1 MKEFN
6 NPNITGPRYRPEVY
20 NVMNKKFFDSFRE
33 KYPKYKHLEN
43 SQLKKIGKTFNQA
56 VYHGVIDMRDGIE
69 LPEQIGWLFIG
80 TCKQSKKQNT
90 DFAKSKQ
97 YGVRVSN
104 NNWAT
109 DGKLAKIFFSNFAP
123 KHKIKHREYWKFEA
137 CREFKRS
144 VAKTYP
150 ENWNMYVEVEPTKQA
165 KMIYTKTYQK
175 DLMIKKT
182 AEALKS
188 YKDFDI

>member
-6 NPNITGPRYRPEVY
+6 NPDIKAPRFRPDVY

-33 KYPKYKHLEN
+33 KYPKYKHLDN
-43 SQLKKIGKTFNQA
+43 SQLRKIGKTFNQTI
-56 VYHGVIDMRDGIE
+56 YQGVIDTRDGIE

-80 TCKQSKKQNT
+80 TCQQSKKQNT

-97 YGVRVSN
+97 YGIRVSN

-123 KHKIKHREYWKFEA
+123 KHKIKHREYWKFVA

-144 VAKTYP
+144 VAKAYP
-150 ENWNMYVEVEPTKQA
+150 ENWNIYVEVEPTKQ
-165 KMIYTKTYQK
+165 TKLVYSKAYYKELKQK
-175 DLMIKKT
+175 ET
-182 AEALKS
+182 AEALKT
-188 YKDFDI
+188 YKDFEI

>member
-1 MKEFN
+1 MKEFKKPDVTAPRFR
-6 NPNITGPRYRPEVY
+6 PNVQS
-20 NVMNKKFFDSFRE
+20 VMNKKFFDSFRK
-33 KYPKYKHLEN
+33 KYPKYKDLTDSE
-43 SQLKKIGKTFNQA
+43 LRKIGKTFNQILYQA
-56 VYHGVIDMRDGIE
+56 VIDTRDGVE
-69 LPEQIGWLFIG
+69 LPEQLGWLFIG
-80 TCKQSKKQNT
+80 TCQQSKKQNT

-123 KHKIKHREYWKFEA
+123 KHKIKNREYWRFVA

-150 ENWNMYVEVEPTKQA
+150 ENWNIYAEVEPTKQA
-165 KMIYTKTYQK
+165 NLVYSKAFYK
-175 DLMIKKT
+175 DLKT
-182 AEALKS
+182 KEENEALKT
-188 YKDFDI
+188 YNEFEI

>member
-20 NVMNKKFFDSFRE
+20 NVMNQKFFDSFRE
-33 KYPKYKHLEN
+33 KYPKYKHLDN

-56 VYHGVIDMRDGIE
+56 IYHGVIDNRDGIE

-80 TCKQSKKQNT
+80 TCQQSKKQNT

-150 ENWNMYVEVEPTKQA
+150 ENWNIYVEVEPTKQA
-165 KMIYTKTYQK
+165 KTTYTKTYHK

-182 AEALKS
+182 AEALKT

>member
-1 MKEFN
+1 MKEFKK
-6 NPNITGPRYRPEVY
+6 PDVTAPRFRPDVQS
-20 NVMNKKFFDSFRE
+20 VMNKKFFDSFR
-33 KYPKYKHLEN
+33 KKHPKYKDLTDSE
-43 SQLKKIGKTFNQA
+43 LRKIGKTFNQILYQA
-56 VYHGVIDMRDGIE
+56 VIDTRDGVE
-69 LPEQIGWLFIG
+69 LPEQLGWIFIG
-80 TCKQSKKQNT
+80 TCQQSKKQNT

-123 KHKIKHREYWKFEA
+123 KHKIKNREYWKFVA

-150 ENWNMYVEVEPTKQA
+150 ENWNIYAEVEPTKQA
-165 KMIYTKTYQK
+165 NLVYSKAFYK
-175 DLMIKKT
+175 DLKT
-182 AEALKS
+182 KEENEALKT
-188 YKDFDI
+188 YNEFEI

>member
-6 NPNITGPRYRPEVY
+6 KPDITAPRFRPEAY
-20 NVMNKKFFDSFRE
+20 SVMNKTFFDSFRE
-33 KYPKYKHLEN
+33 KHPKYKHLDN

-56 VYHGVIDMRDGIE
+56 IFQGVIDTRDGIE

-80 TCKQSKKQNT
+80 TCQQSKKQNI

-97 YGVRVSN
+97 YGVRVTN

-123 KHKIKHREYWKFEA
+123 KHKIKHREYWRFEA

-150 ENWNMYVEVEPTKQA
+150 ENWNIYVEVEPNKQA
-165 KMIYTKTYQK
+165 KMTYSKTMSK
-175 DLMIKKT
+175 DYAIKKT
-182 AEALKS
+182 EEALKT

>member
-1 MKEFN
+1 MKEFKK
-6 NPNITGPRYRPEVY
+6 PDVTAPRFRPDVQS
-20 NVMNKKFFDSFRE
+20 VMNKKFFDSFRK
-33 KYPKYKHLEN
+33 KYPKYKDLTDSE
-43 SQLKKIGKTFNQA
+43 LRKIGKTFNQILYQA
-56 VYHGVIDMRDGIE
+56 VIDTRDGVE
-69 LPEQIGWLFIG
+69 LPEQLGWIFIG
-80 TCKQSKKQNT
+80 TCQQSKKQNT

-123 KHKIKHREYWKFEA
+123 KHKIKNREYWKFVA

-150 ENWNMYVEVEPTKQA
+150 ENWNIYAEVEPTKQA
-165 KMIYTKTYQK
+165 NLVYSKAFYK
-175 DLMIKKT
+175 DLKT
-182 AEALKS
+182 KEENEALKT
-188 YKDFDI
+188 YNEFEI

>member
-6 NPNITGPRYRPEVY
+6 NPDVTAPRFRPEAY
-20 NVMNKKFFDSFRE
+20 SVMNKKFFDSFRE
-33 KYPKYKHLEN
+33 KYPKYKHLDN

-56 VYHGVIDMRDGIE
+56 IYQGVIDTRDGIE

-80 TCKQSKKQNT
+80 TCQQSKKQNI

-97 YGVRVSN
+97 YGIRVSN

-150 ENWNMYVEVEPTKQA
+150 ENWNIYVEVEPSKQA
-165 KMIYTKTYQK
+165 KMIYSKTVSK
-175 DLMIKKT
+175 DYAIKKT
-182 AEALKS
+182 EEALKT

>member
-6 NPNITGPRYRPEVY
+6 NPDVKAPRFRPEAY
-20 NVMNKKFFDSFRE
+20 NVMNKKFFESFRE
-33 KYPKYKHLEN
+33 KYPKYKDLDNVE
-43 SQLKKIGKTFNQA
+43 LRKIGKTFNQNIFQA
-56 VYHGVIDMRDGIE
+56 VIDNRDGVE
-69 LPEQIGWLFIG
+69 LPEQIGWIFIG
-80 TCKQSKKQNT
+80 TCQQSKKQNT
-90 DFAKSKQ
+90 DFNKSKQ

-123 KHKIKHREYWKFEA
+123 KHKIRNREYWKFVA

-150 ENWNMYVEVEPTKQA
+150 ENWNIYVEVEPTKQVKLA
-165 KMIYTKTYQK
+165 YSKAMYK
-175 DLMIKKT
+175 DLKIKET
-182 AEALKS
+182 TEALKT
-188 YKDFDI
+188 YNEFEI

>member
-6 NPNITGPRYRPEVY
+6 NPDIKAPRFRPDAY

-33 KYPKYKHLEN
+33 KYPKYKHLGN
-43 SQLKKIGKTFNQA
+43 SELKKIGKVFNQT
-56 VYHGVIDMRDGIE
+56 VYQGIIDTRDGIN

-80 TCKQSKKQNT
+80 TCQQSKKQNT

-97 YGVRVSN
+97 YGQSVSN

-123 KHKIKHREYWKFEA
+123 KHKIKHREYWMFVA
-137 CREFKRS
+137 CREFKRA
-144 VAKTYP
+144 VAKSYP
-150 ENWNMYVEVEPTKQA
+150 ENWNMYVEIEPTKQA
-165 KMIYTKTYQK
+165 KTIYSKIQSKEYA
-175 DLMIKKT
+175 IKKT
-182 AEALKS
+182 EEALKT

>member
-1 MKEFN
+1 MKEFKK
-6 NPNITGPRYRPEVY
+6 PDVPAPRFRPDVQS
-20 NVMNKKFFDSFRE
+20 VMNKKFFDSFR
-33 KYPKYKHLEN
+33 KKHPKYKDLTDSE
-43 SQLKKIGKTFNQA
+43 LRKIGKTFNQILYQA
-56 VYHGVIDMRDGIE
+56 VIDTRDGVE
-69 LPEQIGWLFIG
+69 LPEQLGWIFIG
-80 TCKQSKKQNT
+80 TCQQSKKQNT

-123 KHKIKHREYWKFEA
+123 KHKIKNREYWKFVA

-150 ENWNMYVEVEPTKQA
+150 ENWNIYAEVEPTKQA
-165 KMIYTKTYQK
+165 NLVYSKAFYK
-175 DLMIKKT
+175 DLKT
-182 AEALKS
+182 KEENEALKT
-188 YKDFDI
+188 YNEFEI

>member
-1 MKEFN
+1 MKEFKK
-6 NPNITGPRYRPEVY
+6 PDVTAPRFRPDVHSI
-20 NVMNKKFFDSFRE
+20 MNKKFFDSFR
-33 KYPKYKHLEN
+33 KKHPKYKDLTDSE
-43 SQLKKIGKTFNQA
+43 LRKVGKTFNQIL
-56 VYHGVIDMRDGIE
+56 YQGVIDTRDGVE

-80 TCKQSKKQNT
+80 TCQQSKKQNI

-97 YGVRVSN
+97 YGVTVSN

-123 KHKIKHREYWKFEA
+123 KHKIKNREYWKFVA

-150 ENWNMYVEVEPTKQA
+150 ENWNIYVEVEPTKQA
-165 KMIYTKTYQK
+165 NLVYSKSYYK
-175 DLMIKKT
+175 DLKAQETK
-182 AEALKS
+182 EALKT
-188 YKDFDI
+188 YNEFEI

>member
-1 MKEFN
+1 MKEFKK
-6 NPNITGPRYRPEVY
+6 PDVTAPRFRPDVQSL
-20 NVMNKKFFDSFRE
+20 MDKKFFDSFR
-33 KYPKYKHLEN
+33 KKHSKYKDLTDSE
-43 SQLKKIGKTFNQA
+43 LRKIGKTFNQIIYQA
-56 VYHGVIDMRDGIE
+56 VIDTRDGVE
-69 LPEQIGWLFIG
+69 LPEQLGWIFIG
-80 TCKQSKKQNT
+80 TCQQSKKQNT

-123 KHKIKHREYWKFEA
+123 KHKIRNREYWKFVA

-150 ENWNMYVEVEPTKQA
+150 ENWNIYAEVEPTKQA
-165 KMIYTKTYQK
+165 NLVYSKAFYK
-175 DLMIKKT
+175 DLKT
-182 AEALKS
+182 QEATEALKT
-188 YKDFDI
+188 YNEFEI

>member
-6 NPNITGPRYRPEVY
+6 YPDVKAPRFRPDVY

-33 KYPKYKHLEN
+33 KYPKYKDFDNTELR
-43 SQLKKIGKTFNQA
+43 KIGKTFNQTIFQS
-56 VYHGVIDMRDGIE
+56 VIDTRDGIE

-80 TCKQSKKQNT
+80 TCQQSKKQNI

-97 YGVRVSN
+97 YGVKVSN
-104 NNWAT
+104 KNWAT

-123 KHKIKHREYWKFEA
+123 KHKIKNREYWKFVG

-144 VAKTYP
+144 VAKAYP

-165 KMIYTKTYQK
+165 QTVYSKAYYKDIKQK
-175 DLMIKKT
+175 ET
-182 AEALKS
+182 AEALKT